1 LKESTAD
8 MIVANDIGSIRYKEI
23 KIKLSKSSNKK
34 LKEELKQLEHRYY
47 HETGRT
53 LKSDLGEIT

>member
-1 LKESTAD
+1 MKKSELRK
-8 MIVANDIGSIRYKEI
+8 IVIEYKEI

-47 HETGRT
+47 HETGRA
-53 LKSDLGEIT
+53 LKLDFRRDYIK